1 MDTLVTKLEALLGA
15 DAVLTGDAAKERG
28 FSLWT
33 RVGAPRAVARP
44 RTTAE
49 VAGVLKLAR
58 AEGVAVV
65 PWGGLTGLVSGT
77 AAEGALALS
86 MERLNAIEDI
96 DPLQGTMTV
105 QTGCV
110 LAKACEAAEAKGL
123 FLPLDLGARGS
134 ATIGGVISTNA
145 GGNRVLRYG
154 MMRDMVLGL
163 EVVLADGTVVNAL
176 NHLIKNNTGFDLKH
190 LFIGTEGTMG
200 VCTRA
205 VLRLRP
211 EPASRETGFLAV
223 PAFAALPRLLRS
235 LEADLGGA
243 LAAFEVMWPEFYEL
257 VTTEPAK
264 GRPILPHGSPF
275 YVLTEMLGADT
286 AEDAPRFERAV
297 TRAFEAGWITDA
309 VIAKSGPERE
319 QMWGLRDDVGQTA
332 RNGPIVA
339 FDVSLPLAGMETYLA
354 EVRAALTKRWSNAA
368 LTVFGHLGDGN
379 LHLVAGVGD
388 ASARHDIEDLV
399 YAPLKACHGSVSAE
413 HGIGLQKRAYLAL
426 SRSPE
431 ELAVMRLIKRS
442 LDPTNTLNPGK
453 IFEFEDEPRAAA
465 AQ

>member
-1 MDTLVTKLEALLGA
+1 MDAFVGKLEALLGA
-15 DAVLTGDAAKERG
+15 DAVLTGEAAKERG
-28 FSLWT
+28 FSPWT

-44 RTTAE
+44 RSTAQ
-49 VAGVLKLAR
+49 VSGILKLAR
-58 AEGVAVV
+58 KEGIAVV
-65 PWGGLTGLVSGT
+65 PWGGLTGLVSGA

-86 MERLNAIEDI
+86 LERMNAIEEI

-110 LAKACEAAEAKGL
+110 LARACEAAEAKGL

-163 EVVLADGTVVNAL
+163 EVVLADGMVVGAL
-176 NHLIKNNTGFDLKH
+176 NHLIKNNTGFDLKQ
-190 LFIGTEGTMG
+190 LFIGTEGTLG

-211 EPASRETGFLAV
+211 EPASRETAFLAV
-223 PAFAALPRLLRS
+223 PEFDALPRLLRS

-264 GRPILPHGSPF
+264 GRPILPAGSPF

-309 VIAKSGPERE
+309 VIAKSGPERA
-319 QMWGLRDDVGQTA
+319 QMWALRDDVGQTQ
-332 RNGPIVA
+332 RNGPGVA
-339 FDVSLPLAGMETYLA
+339 FDISLPIAAMPDYLA
-354 EVRAALTKRWSNAA
+354 EVRAALTKRWPNAA

-388 ASARHDIEDLV
+388 AGARHAIEDVV
-399 YAPLKACHGSVSAE
+399 YAPLKARHGSVSAE

-431 ELAVMRLIKRS
+431 EIAVMRLIKHS
-442 LDPTNTLNPGK
+442 LDPANTLNPGK
-453 IFEFEDEPRAAA
+453 IFEFESGPATA
-465 AQ
+465 

>member
-1 MDTLVTKLEALLGA
+1 MDAFVDKLETLLGEG
-15 DAVLTGDAAKERG
+15 AVLTGEAAKERG
-28 FSLWT
+28 LSPWT

-44 RTTAE
+44 RSTAE
-49 VAGVLKLAR
+49 VAGILKLAR
-58 AEGVAVV
+58 EEGVAVV
-65 PWGGLTGLVSGT
+65 PWGGLTGLVSGA

-86 MERLNAIEDI
+86 LERMSAIEEI

-110 LAKACEAAEAKGL
+110 LARACEAAEAEGL

-176 NHLIKNNTGFDLKH
+176 NHLIKNNTGFDLKQ
-190 LFIGTEGTMG
+190 LFIGTEGTLG
-200 VCTRA
+200 ICTRA

-211 EPASRETGFLAV
+211 EPASRETALLAV
-223 PAFAALPRLLRS
+223 PAFAALPQLLRA

-243 LAAFEVMWPEFYEL
+243 LSAFEVMWPEFYEL
-257 VTTEPAK
+257 VTTAPAK
-264 GRPILPHGSPF
+264 GRPILAAGSPF

-286 AEDAPRFERAV
+286 AEDAPRFERAI
-297 TRAFEAGWITDA
+297 TRAFEAEWITDA

-319 QMWGLRDDVGQTA
+319 QMWALRDDVAQTA

-339 FDVSLPLAGMETYLA
+339 FDISLPLAGMEDYLA
-354 EVRAALTKRWSNAA
+354 EVRAALTGRWPRAA

-388 ASARHDIEDLV
+388 AGARHAIEDVV
-399 YAPLKACHGSVSAE
+399 YGPLKARHGSVSAE

-453 IFEFEDEPRAAA
+453 IFEFESETATA
-465 AQ
+465 

>member
-1 MDTLVTKLEALLGA
+1 MDTFVGKLETLLG
-15 DAVLTGDAAKERG
+15 DGAVLTGEAAKERG
-28 FSLWT
+28 FSPWT

-44 RTTAE
+44 RSTAE
-49 VAGVLKLAR
+49 VAGILKLAR
-58 AEGVAVV
+58 EDGVAVV
-65 PWGGLTGLVSGT
+65 PWGGLTGLVSGA

-86 MERLNAIEDI
+86 LERMSAIEEI

-110 LAKACEAAEAKGL
+110 LARACEAAEAEGL

-163 EVVLADGTVVNAL
+163 EVVLADGTVVDAL
-176 NHLIKNNTGFDLKH
+176 NHLIKNNTGFDLKQ
-190 LFIGTEGTMG
+190 LFIGTEGTLG

-211 EPASRETGFLAV
+211 EPASRETAFLAV
-223 PAFAALPRLLRS
+223 PAFAALPQLLRA
-235 LEADLGGA
+235 LEADLGGG
-243 LAAFEVMWPEFYEL
+243 LSAFEVMWPEFYEL

-264 GRPILPHGSPF
+264 GRPILPPGSPF

-286 AEDAPRFERAV
+286 AEDAPRFERAI

-319 QMWGLRDDVGQTA
+319 RMWGLRDDVAQTA

-339 FDVSLPLAGMETYLA
+339 FDVSLPLAGMEDYLA
-354 EVRAALTKRWSNAA
+354 EVRGALTGRWPNAA

-388 ASARHDIEDLV
+388 AGARHAIEDVV
-399 YAPLKACHGSVSAE
+399 YGPLKARHGSVSAE

-442 LDPTNTLNPGK
+442 LDPANTLNPGK
-453 IFEFEDEPRAAA
+453 IFEFESSAAT
-465 AQ
+465 